1 MNNLQITP
9 GKLYK
14 LSGDKHFDFF
24 PHRQITYNG
33 YIATH
38 GKTLKPGSI
47 LLCTKSYIKPSNK
60 YPCPLLIVNFL
71 YKNQQLETQML
82 SGFQCEFVLIS

>member
-1 MNNLQITP
+1 VNNLQITP

-14 LSGDKHFDFF
+14 LSGDRHFDFF
-24 PHRQITYNG
+24 PRRQITYNG
-33 YIATH
+33 YTAAH
-38 GKTLKPGSI
+38 GKTLKTGSI
-47 LLCTKSYIKPSNK
+47 LLCTKTRIKPSDQ

-82 SGFQCEFVLIS
+82 SGYLCEFVLIS